1 MQVYI
6 LYSVLLSARQ
16 KISVQSFRKV
26 IEIAPQQA
34 AQFREIKE
42 LAGVCSDGCLHSSML
57 KRQEIGVCAVAEQS
71 LDIKCLLIN
80 VLCLIRC
87 NYIRCLRQL

>member
-16 KISVQSFRKV
+16 KMSVQSFRKV
-26 IEIAPQQA
+26 VEIAPQQA

-57 KRQEIGVCAVAEQS
+57 KRQEIWS
-71 LDIKCLLIN
+71 LCSSRTKS
-80 VLCLIRC
+80 
-87 NYIRCLRQL
+87 